1 MKKLLTVALTTSL
14 VLAGCA
20 TADSHDKEK
29 MAMDKE
35 MSGGAVAQAQSDLDA
50 AIAVGAQWR
59 LIDKATGS
67 KAVNLKKLMEVAKE
81 KAAAGET
88 EEADRIAMRIS
99 EATKMAME
107 QQKRYAG
114 ATPYYN

>member
-1 MKKLLTVALTTSL
+1 MKKLLTVALTTSIM
-14 VLAGCA
+14 LAGCA
-20 TADSHDKEK
+20 TSEMHDKEK

-35 MSGGAVAQAQSDLDA
+35 MGSGAIEQAESDLNA

-67 KAVNLKKLMEVAKE
+67 KAVNLEKLLEVAKE
-81 KAAAGET
+81 KAEAGEA

-99 EATKMAME
+99 DTTNIAME